1 MAPGRR
7 RQAPRRSAYLRAK
20 NSHEASRQDKVCLVT
35 GGARGLGLA
44 AAEALLAQGGKV
56 TITDRDA
63 AAGEAEAARLAKAG
77 HKVRFRVQDVTSEAD
92 WSKTLDAVAAD
103 WGPLDVL
110 VNNAG
115 IAALAD
121 VEKESLER
129 WRKTLA
135 VNLDGVFLGTQAA
148 IARMKGRGGSIVN
161 IASIEGLVG
170 EPLIPA
176 YNASKGGVRM
186 FTKSSA
192 IHCARA
198 GYNIRINSVCPGF
211 AETQMVG
218 AAVAS
223 LPPEQAKVFV
233 ERTLARIPLGRFARP
248 EEIARAVLFLA
259 SDEASYITG
268 SDLVVDGGMTA

>member
-1 MAPGRR
+1 MKRV
-7 RQAPRRSAYLRAK
+7 
-20 NSHEASRQDKVCLVT
+20 QDKICLVT

-44 AAEALLAQGGKV
+44 AAEALLQEGAKV
-56 TITDRDA
+56 MITDVDA
-63 AAGEAEAARLAKAG
+63 VAGQAEKTRLARLG
-77 HKVRFRVQDVTSEAD
+77 FEVRFMVQDVTKAAQWSEVFEHTSAG
-92 WSKTLDAVAAD
+92 
-103 WGPLDVL
+103 WGHLDVV

-115 IAALAD
+115 VAALAD
-121 VEKESLER
+121 VEQESLEN
-129 WRKTLA
+129 WKKTLS

-161 IASIEGLVG
+161 IASIEGLIG

-223 LPPEQAKVFV
+223 LPPEEAKVFV

>member
-1 MAPGRR
+1 MKRM
-7 RQAPRRSAYLRAK
+7 Q
-20 NSHEASRQDKVCLVT
+20 NKVCLVT

-44 AAEALLAQGGKV
+44 AVEALLQEGARV
-56 TITDRDA
+56 MLTDRDV
-63 AAGEAEAARLAKAG
+63 AAGEAEAARLVKQG
-77 HKVRFRVQDVTSEAD
+77 HAARFMAQDVTQASQ
-92 WSKTLDAVAAD
+92 WTGVLDRTVAA
-103 WGPLDVL
+103 WNAPLDVL

-115 IAALAD
+115 IADLAH
-121 VEKESLER
+121 VETESLEH

-148 IARMKGRGGSIVN
+148 IAHMKGRGGSIVN
-161 IASIEGLVG
+161 IASIEGLIG

-176 YNASKGGVRM
+176 YNASKGGVRI
-186 FTKSSA
+186 FSKSAA
-192 IHCARA
+192 IHCARS

-211 AETQMVG
+211 AETQMVAG
-218 AAVAS
+218 AVGA
-223 LPPEQAKVFV
+223 LPPDQAQAFV
-233 ERTLARIPLGRFARP
+233 ARTLARIPMGRFARP